1 MQICYDLSN
10 MSDTSLRLLK
20 TAEARSVARRVNEEV
35 TDYEQV
41 AELFRRFTD
50 LDIRS
55 VGPELARLQS
65 LARAV
70 PPQPLSLRGKIRGL
84 FFRIVNPVLGRVLRA
99 ASLAS
104 PFQAAYELA
113 MHVQQQ
119 QLETERRIL
128 AEIAAIGA
136 RLEILESEVRARRFP
151 A

>member
-1 MQICYDLSN
+1 MQICYVSN
-10 MSDTSLRLLK
+10 MSDASSRLLK

-35 TDYEQV
+35 IDYEQV

-50 LDIRS
+50 LDIHS
-55 VGPELARLQS
+55 IGPELARLQS

-70 PPQPLSLRGKIRGL
+70 PPQPIGLRGKIRGL
-84 FFRIVNPVLGRVLRA
+84 FFRIMNPVLGRVLRA

-113 MHVQQQ
+113 MHLQQQ

-128 AEIAAIGA
+128 TEISTIGA
-136 RLEILESEVRARRFP
+136 RLEILESEVWSRRFSG
-151 A
+151 